1 MKDNKTRKL
10 LELIKSD
17 KIEPT
22 GRQSCCN
29 RGPLKGVLQIRI
41 RMNSSNDILSLS
53 EASFIPLAFID
64 KQPIYCAASRRQCD
78 QICQKYHF
86 GKKNIVF
93 GNFFTCIFSE
103 KYYWTYF
110 GKFLCYWTN
119 FHSYMAKY
127 WKNNLAIWSHWP
139 SISLQYI
146 YINHCKVKKTWPSR

>member
-22 GRQSCCN
+22 GRQSCCI

-53 EASFIPLAFID
+53 KASFIPLAFID

-78 QICQKYHF
+78 QIWQK
-86 GKKNIVF
+86 KQLWQKNYCLWQFCYLYLFREILLDLF
-93 GNFFTCIFSE
+93 WQIFMLLD
-103 KYYWTYF
+103 
-110 GKFLCYWTN
+110 KF
-119 FHSYMAKY
+119 S
-127 WKNNLAIWSHWP
+127 
-139 SISLQYI
+139 
-146 YINHCKVKKTWPSR
+146 